1 MTNPQNNL
9 SDIAILNGE
18 APERNDGHV
27 APLDGS
33 SAGGGL
39 SASGS
44 RAVPAANGARG
55 PLGVDGAPAANA
67 QDALA
72 KLALGPNN
80 EKLEDLRPDLV
91 NALRELVL
99 EYRMEGIVARRHE
112 IRRIRQARLF
122 WQGLQY
128 AWWNPQDMTW
138 HLPYESKMY
147 DDSAA
152 AEMPR
157 YQFVTNLYQAFG
169 LSFISVL
176 SQDVPATRFYPQSA
190 QSIGD
195 ITAARAASQVC
206 DLIEQNNRVQ
216 HLLTGVAFY
225 LWTDGKIGGYVRYVA
240 DAQRFGAHDEPV
252 IEEHY
257 VPLGEDTY
265 VCPEC
270 GVEQEVTPGA
280 GGSRQEAGTEE
291 EGGRDARGKKA
302 GGSTTLSNSPTAP
315 VVIPSEARNLSSGF
329 AIASENPQRDS
340 SSPRRAGAPRND
352 NEVEGETPNLLP
364 PVLCRNCG
372 AALGPENFKVAERVA
387 IPLITGVRRVANGQE
402 VISIVGGLELN
413 TPVWANEMHEFPYL
427 QWSMEVHRAKLKA
440 SYPHAADKIQM
451 GGPETADEVYA
462 RATRMAISQGLPT
475 THPGDALY
483 NLITFSR
490 TWIRPWAFYS
500 IEDKSVRDALLA
512 LFPDGCYI
520 AFAGDT
526 YCESRNESMDDRW
539 RVMHALPGDGQSRPS
554 VGDSLVQIQERYNT
568 LSNIQAETY
577 EYGIPPIY
585 ADPQVLDF
593 DALANQTAEPAAH
606 YPARARPGQPLAAG
620 FFQPAPAQVPPD
632 LVRHQQDLM
641 GPVAQFL
648 TGLFPAVFGG
658 EMESQKTATGYAMA
672 RDQALGRLGLVWR
685 RLKTFYADVLLLSVD
700 CFRKNRPEDA
710 EIPILGPGG
719 EFESRWIR
727 LADLKGN
734 IQAHPESD
742 ETFPRLKSQQ
752 RAVVQQLMASSD
764 PLIQQALADP
774 SNIGFVKS
782 LLGLSDLVV
791 PGEDSRNKQL
801 REIDLLLVA
810 QASACVGLDEEA
822 SRFTAMVDTETA
834 PGSAREYAQKG
845 HRLKP
850 VLLESSVPVDLLFDN
865 HVVELEECRRWANS
879 DAGQIARIENPA
891 GFANVRAHAEAHL
904 RAIGL
909 AYPPSPRGGYGGQA
923 AQQGPP
929 NQSQDRTA

>member
-1 MTNPQNNL
+1 MTNQMNNL
-9 SDIAILNGE
+9 DDLAILNGE
-18 APERNDGHV
+18 PPERNDGSV

-33 SAGGGL
+33 HTSLTAGSSQTSFSITPSKNPLGIDGK
-39 SASGS
+39 
-44 RAVPAANGARG
+44 PAANT
-55 PLGVDGAPAANA
+55 
-67 QDALA
+67 QEALA
-72 KLALGPNN
+72 KVALGPNN
-80 EKLEDLRPDLV
+80 ERLEELRPDLV
-91 NALRELVL
+91 NALRELVVQ
-99 EYRMEGIVARRHE
+99 YREEGIVARRHE

-138 HLPYESKMY
+138 HLPYESKIY

-195 ITAARAASQVC
+195 ISAARAASQVC
-206 DLIEQNNRVQ
+206 DLVEQNNRVQ

-240 DAQRFGAHDEPV
+240 DSQRFGSHDEPV

-257 VPLGEDTY
+257 VPLGDDSY

-270 GVEQEVTPGA
+270 GAEQGA
-280 GGSRQEAGTEE
+280 GTDQVAGSREQGAGE
-291 EGGRDARGKKA
+291 
-302 GGSTTLSNSPTAP
+302 
-315 VVIPSEARNLSSGF
+315 NLSP
-329 AIASENPQRDS
+329 NTYDLTPS
-340 SSPRRAGAPRND
+340 SD
-352 NEVEGETPNLLP
+352 NLPPGTHNLLP
-364 PVLCRNCG
+364 AVLCRNCG
-372 AALGPENFKVAERVA
+372 GSLGPEHFKPAARVA
-387 IPLITGVRRVANGQE
+387 VPLITGVRRVSNGQE
-402 VISIVGGLELN
+402 VISVVGGLELN
-413 TPVWANEMHEFPYL
+413 TPVWANEMHEYPYL

-451 GGPETADEVYA
+451 GGPQSADEVYA
-462 RATRMAISQGLPT
+462 RASRVAISQGLPT
-475 THPGDALY
+475 THPGDALF

-490 TWIRPWAFYS
+490 TWIRPWSFYA
-500 IEDKSVRDALLA
+500 IEDKSIRDALLA
-512 LFPDGCYI
+512 LFPDGCYV
-520 AFAGDT
+520 AYAGDT

-539 RVMHALPGDGQSRPS
+539 RVMHALPGDGQNRPS

-632 LVRHQQDLM
+632 LVRHQQELM
-641 GPVAQFL
+641 GPVSQFL

-658 EMESQKTATGYAMA
+658 EMESVKTASGYAMA

-685 RLKTFYADVLLLSVD
+685 RLKTFYSDVMLLSVD

-719 EFESRWIR
+719 EFESHWIR

-774 SNIGFVKS
+774 ANVGFVKS
-782 LLGLSDLVV
+782 VLGLSELVV

-801 REIDLLLVA
+801 REIDLLMAGAPVA
-810 QASACVGLDEEA
+810 EKVAGGRGQVAGENL
-822 SRFTAMVDTETA
+822 TPDTH
-834 PGSAREYAQKG
+834 Y
-845 HRLKP
+845 
-850 VLLESSVPVDLLFDN
+850 LLPSLPVDLLFDN
-865 HVVELEECRRWANS
+865 HAVELEECRRWANS
-879 DAGQIARIENPA
+879 DAGQIARIENPV

-904 RAIGL
+904 QAIGL
-909 AYPPSPRGGYGGQA
+909 AHA
-923 AQQGPP
+923 AQNVGGAP
-929 NQSQDRTA
+929 NPGGAPASGSGAAGSSESS